1 MDRRRRFASLFAAL
15 IAVAATGFA
24 QSNEMIDSILQEE
37 VATVGSAAYVALS
50 AADLVPDDATR
61 DRAVTVAREA
71 GWLPA
76 GATVDGPATFGTF
89 AYLLMAAVEVNG
101 GLMYRL
107 IPGPRYAAREFV
119 YQGWSPERRAPG
131 DLITGQFL
139 IRVTGNFLDSVEAS
153 R

>member
-1 MDRRRRFASLFAAL
+1 MTRRRRYAFLFAAL
-15 IAVAATGFA
+15 LMAAATGFA
-24 QSNEMIDSILQEE
+24 QSNDMIDSILQEE

-50 AADLVPDDATR
+50 AADLVPDEATR

-76 GATVDGPATFGTF
+76 EAAADDPATFGTF
-89 AYLLMAAVEVNG
+89 AYLLMAAVEVDG

-131 DLITGQFL
+131 DVISGQFM